1 MRPIRRFFVSRTGIA
16 DGLRHRRPAAAPHAA
31 VDSPGGGPPDET
43 ALDRLRLAGLL
54 DRRKFGGIEGRGTV
68 SRAADGARLDPA
80 RIARG
85 ADRHIDIYMICLDIW
100 SNEPPS
106 ACRKT
111 CSAAPGA
118 RLPRKGAPSHP

>member
-54 DRRKFGGIEGRGTV
+54 DRRQFGGIDGRGTV
-68 SRAADGARLDPA
+68 SPAADGARLGPA

-85 ADRHIDIYMICLDIW
+85 ADRHIYIYMICLDIL
-100 SNEPPS
+100 SNETPS
-106 ACRKT
+106 PCPET
-111 CSAAPGA
+111 CPAPASAK
-118 RLPRKGAPSHP
+118 R